1 MIITSSSL
9 TQIITAAI
17 NIFDGDQGFK
27 QHEKEREKRKREYSQ
42 IQFQKAYSIKR
53 QIQRCGQGTDRIVEF

>member
-17 NIFDGDQGFK
+17 NIFDGHQGFK
-27 QHEKEREKRKREYSQ
+27 IMRKKERKERERM
-42 IQFQKAYSIKR
+42 
-53 QIQRCGQGTDRIVEF
+53 